1 MRLGDLADV
10 VRSKNAGI
18 HYITVDVMFRDR
30 ATFEAVRDAGV
41 LSAATVADRY
51 GLATEDVRFFVYE
64 PGLAFKATLPREHVA
79 GSPGDPDL
87 YGAQQHAPLLDVEVP
102 VEEAPAGTDSTD
114 P

>member
-1 MRLGDLADV
+1 MRLGALADV

-18 HYITVDVMFRDR
+18 HYVTVDVMFRDR
-30 ATFEAVRDAGV
+30 RTFEAVRDSGV

-51 GLATEDVRFFVYE
+51 GLPVDDVRFFVYE
-64 PGLAFKATLPREHVA
+64 PGLAFKATFPRAHIA

-102 VEEAPAGTDSTD
+102 IE
-114 P
+114 

>member
-10 VRSKNAGI
+10 VRSKNAGV
-18 HYITVDVMFRDR
+18 HYVTVDVMFHDR

-51 GLATEDVRFFVYE
+51 GLPVEDVRVFVYE
-64 PGLAFKATLPREHVA
+64 PGLAFKATFPREHVA
-79 GSPGDPDL
+79 GGPGDPDL
-87 YGAQQHAPLLDVEVP
+87 YGAQQHAPLLAVEVP
-102 VEEAPAGTDSTD
+102 VDPAD

>member
-1 MRLGDLADV
+1 MRLGELADV

-18 HYITVDVMFRDR
+18 HYATVDIMFHDC

-41 LSAATVADRY
+41 LSAATVADCY
-51 GLATEDVRFFVYE
+51 SLTVEDVRFFVYE

-79 GSPGDPDL
+79 GGPGDPDL
-87 YGAQQHAPLLDVEVP
+87 YGAQQHAPLLDIEVP
-102 VEEAPAGTDSTD
+102 VDPAD